1 MNMTHRIEDMKQ
13 EAREAMDKIRE
24 LRDELRVQIHLGGMD
39 AKKRWE
45 KLEEQFQQTQAAA
58 KTASDASIQALRTA
72 LEEFKDALEASRRS

>member
-1 MNMTHRIEDMKQ
+1 MTHRIEEMKK
-13 EAREAMDKIRE
+13 EAREAMDRIRE

-39 AKKRWE
+39 AKQRWE

-58 KTASDASIQALRTA
+58 KNASDASIQALRIA